1 MPQSLSQIKAML
13 DDLGMHPRKRFGQ
26 NFLHDQNKLIQII
39 ASADLSTEDVVL
51 EVGPGTGTLTETMLE
66 TGAKVI
72 AVEIDRDL
80 AFLLNSEIAP
90 RYPQFTLIEGDVMDG
105 KHALHPEIGKLLKGQ
120 PFKLIANLPY
130 NIASPLLMNLTRD
143 YPNLTLALV
152 MVQLEVAD
160 RFVAQ
165 PGSKDY
171 GPLSIVLQSI
181 FQTKRL
187 MKLPPSCF
195 WPAPKVDSAV
205 VQLIR
210 KQTPLTDDVG
220 TLTNFSHQLFQKR
233 RKQIGSILGR
243 GFPFP
248 DGVDP
253 DQRPETISLEQMI
266 KLAQIYKQ
274 HMQQQQ
280 QQQQ

>member
-26 NFLHDQNKLIQII
+26 NFLHDQNKLNQIVQ
-39 ASADLSTEDVVL
+39 AAQLTSDDVVL

-80 AFLLNSEIAP
+80 AFLLSSELQP
-90 RYPQFTLIEGDVMDG
+90 KYDNFTLIEGDAMDG
-105 KHALHPEIGKLLKGQ
+105 KHALHPEIRKQLQ
-120 PFKLIANLPY
+120 DRPFKLIANLPY

-143 YPNLTLALV
+143 YQNLMLGLI
-152 MVQLEVAD
+152 MVQFEVAE
-160 RFVAQ
+160 RFVATH
-165 PGSKDY
+165 GSKDFS
-171 GPLSIVLQSI
+171 PLSIVLQST
-181 FQTKRL
+181 FEAQRL

-205 VQLIR
+205 VQLVR
-210 KQTPLTDDVG
+210 REQPLTRDVAS
-220 TLTNFSHQLFQKR
+220 LTTFSHQLFQKR

-243 GFPFP
+243 TFPFP
-248 DGVDP
+248 EGIDP
-253 DQRPETISLEQMI
+253 NQRPETLTLEQVIALMEI
-266 KLAQIYKQ
+266 DKQ
-274 HMQQQQ
+274 SKQQQQ
-280 QQQQ
+280 QQQ